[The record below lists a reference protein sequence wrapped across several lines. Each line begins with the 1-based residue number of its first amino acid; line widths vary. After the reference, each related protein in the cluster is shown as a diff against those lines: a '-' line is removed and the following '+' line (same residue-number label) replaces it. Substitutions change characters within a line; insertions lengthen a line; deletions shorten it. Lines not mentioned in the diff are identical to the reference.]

1 MSHGKKAN
9 TRSLLTK
16 KMSERNR
23 NIISKIMQDFDGGE
37 SVSIDIN
44 PSVEGGM
51 PFRRF
56 NGLQGTVIEKQGRC
70 YLVEVKCGNKMKKVL
85 ANPAHLKRM

>member
-1 MSHGKKAN
+1 
-9 TRSLLTK
+9 
-16 KMSERNR
+16 MSERNR
-23 NIISKIMQDFDGGE
+23 NIISKIMQDFNTGE

-56 NGLQGTVIEKQGRC
+56 NGLQGTVVEKQGRC
-70 YLVEVKCGNKMKKVL
+70 YLVKVRCGNKMKKVL
-85 ANPAHLKRM
+85 SSPAHLKRM

>member
-1 MSHGKKAN
+1 
-9 TRSLLTK
+9 
-16 KMSERNR
+16 MSERNR
-23 NIISKIMQDFDGGE
+23 NIISKIMQDFDEGE

-70 YLVEVKCGNKMKKVL
+70 YLVEVKSGNKMKKVL

>member
-23 NIISKIMQDFDGGE
+23 NIISKIMQDFDEGE